1 VLMKTISIILPV
13 YMEAGNVAAAVEG
26 ATWAVN
32 QAGFDDYEMMIIDC
46 LREDGTHDGTPE
58 IADALAK
65 KDQHIRVF
73 HNSYINLGRKF
84 WLGVDNAHFPYVV
97 MVAGD
102 NELARESIRGVIAHT
117 GEADIIMSYTANMEI
132 RPLMRR
138 VISRTFTFLTNLIVG
153 LHLRYY
159 NGMCVHK
166 TENLR
171 KIKERN
177 DSFAYSAEILA
188 QLIRAGYSHKEVP
201 MILKKRDRGKPTAF
215 KMKNV
220 IGVSRT
226 LFKLF
231 WKYRIKGA
239 QEVSDER

>member
-1 VLMKTISIILPV
+1 
-13 YMEAGNVAAAVEG
+13 
-26 ATWAVN
+26 
-32 QAGFDDYEMMIIDC
+32 
-46 LREDGTHDGTPE
+46 
-58 IADALAK
+58 
-65 KDQHIRVF
+65 
-73 HNSYINLGRKF
+73 
-84 WLGVDNAHFPYVV
+84 
-97 MVAGD
+97 
-102 NELARESIRGVIAHT
+102 
-117 GEADIIMSYTANMEI
+117 
-132 RPLMRR
+132 
-138 VISRTFTFLTNLIVG
+138 
-153 LHLRYY
+153 
-159 NGMCVHK
+159 MCVHK